1 MPLMKNILGLD
12 VGSHSV
18 KAVELRQSM
27 RGLQGGQMRL
37 IPRID
42 PDINRDDSS
51 NAGNNTENNTNIEQL
66 SETLRRFVELHHL
79 ETEHVVSAI
88 SADGI
93 SLRRLEFPF
102 RDKKKLGA
110 AVPFA
115 VEGEIPFELEDVVID
130 WTPLG
135 GSAGKS
141 DVLVA
146 LTHREN
152 VSKHLS
158 RFQSAGIQPRVLE
171 AEGLVLGNLTS
182 VFELS
187 GNRLLLDLGHTKT
200 TLCLIVDG
208 RAINA
213 RSIPIGGLALT
224 EALAEARG
232 CSLDEAE
239 RIKCTDGIGVP
250 PVPKAAEVLARICRE
265 IVRFLES
272 NHGHAVSEAE
282 PTGVSEITMFG
293 GTSKLP
299 GIADL
304 ISQQVG
310 VGVYP
315 LGDPKNESL
324 AEIVAGGDP
333 ALFAPAIALALRA
346 SSLASTRLNFRQDE
360 FAYRTDFFQILSQD
374 LRPTAILAAVAATL
388 AAISFG
394 TSLALESSR
403 ASTLEARAQQ
413 LYVEVMPGGPVANP
427 VPALSQALRE
437 AQDRSDFLGIYSTDL
452 SAVDLWAE
460 LSRRIP
466 NDVRVQFEDINI
478 NRRVVKIKILGE
490 SYETA
495 DRLKSLLARSAPF
508 ANAQVDKV
516 KSTRGGTGKR
526 FNLTLNL
533 VSDGEAS

>member
-37 IPRID
+37 IPRIN

-66 SETLRRFVELHHL
+66 PETLRRFVELHHL

-171 AEGLVLGNLTS
+171 AEGLV
-182 VFELS
+182 VPHP
-187 GNRLLLDLGHTKT
+187 RLHHRAFVLVPLADLNPDLHHPVIGRTVRELLDESELEG
-200 TLCLIVDG
+200 
-208 RAINA
+208 A
-213 RSIPIGGLALT
+213 
-224 EALAEARG
+224 
-232 CSLDEAE
+232 
-239 RIKCTDGIGVP
+239 
-250 PVPKAAEVLARICRE
+250 VLRRW
-265 IVRFLES
+265 
-272 NHGHAVSEAE
+272 E
-282 PTGVSEITMFG
+282 PMTGS
-293 GTSKLP
+293 
-299 GIADL
+299 A
-304 ISQQVG
+304 
-310 VGVYP
+310 
-315 LGDPKNESL
+315 
-324 AEIVAGGDP
+324 
-333 ALFAPAIALALRA
+333 
-346 SSLASTRLNFRQDE
+346 TR
-360 FAYRTDFFQILSQD
+360 
-374 LRPTAILAAVAATL
+374 
-388 AAISFG
+388 
-394 TSLALESSR
+394 
-403 ASTLEARAQQ
+403 
-413 LYVEVMPGGPVANP
+413 
-427 VPALSQALRE
+427 
-437 AQDRSDFLGIYSTDL
+437 
-452 SAVDLWAE
+452 
-460 LSRRIP
+460 
-466 NDVRVQFEDINI
+466 
-478 NRRVVKIKILGE
+478 
-490 SYETA
+490 
-495 DRLKSLLARSAPF
+495 
-508 ANAQVDKV
+508 
-516 KSTRGGTGKR
+516 
-526 FNLTLNL
+526 
-533 VSDGEAS
+533 